1 MTSMIKKI
9 LSLSLSAVIAASG
22 LAVSASAATPDE
34 AVTGADSYEAHT
46 SAADDTIYVSR
57 QSVNNSGFRYAVQSA
72 LNEAAGKATAK
83 KPYTVVAPSGSY
95 DLNGVLRLYSNTTL
109 YLTGV
114 KLKRSGSGNMLRVG
128 DEDGENTGAVGY
140 VYSNARLV
148 GGTFDGNNGENTII
162 KAFHTKGF
170 TMEGVTLLNEK
181 EGHMTEFAGVDGLT
195 VRGCTFKD
203 QLLTPGNYGYEAI
216 QLDVLHPF
224 HITNGRCEDLPMT
237 NVLIENCYFENVPR
251 AIGSHTTVHNNPHNN
266 ITIRNNTFKNITSI
280 AIQGLN
286 WTNADI
292 TSNYIENAPRGITIY
307 TEPGG
312 CAYLSSKLASKG
324 GTTSH
329 VSDSYKA
336 PAASNINIAYNTLK
350 KIGTSDDKY
359 ASYSSQGIAVLGEKL
374 TSKSSVDSDESGG
387 LPAGDYYINGADIH
401 DNYIDI
407 RGNGVRVEDAR
418 DIKVRFN
425 TIVCSKNTVH
435 NDSGGY
441 HGIKMKDNVT
451 ASAVSY
457 NTIKSAEVNGI
468 QIDDCTVNTIQYNR
482 IENTGKYGVGI
493 YDSIITN
500 IYDNDIIGTKSIGLF
515 MSNSLAEEL
524 QWNRIRNCS
533 EEGIW
538 ITSDSKATLVK
549 SNTTTG
555 CSGSN
560 VYGWSTVDSNYT
572 SSKALTSFHIPWYF
586 KTERAGATMG
596 IGTAFKIVPDVR
608 PTNAFASFTYTSSDS
623 SVATVDSYGMVF
635 AKKEGSTTIKVTS
648 NNGISKSYPV
658 TVTADGGVSHLEKKP
673 STPNILLGDIDSS
686 GAVENTDATFL
697 QRHIVYISTPYTRNT
712 MMRGDVN
719 KNGKLEITD
728 VTFIQR
734 YLIGASNPYGIG
746 KKY

>member
-1 MTSMIKKI
+1 MTSMIKRI

-22 LAVSASAATPDE
+22 LAISAVAATPDE
-34 AVTGADSYEAHT
+34 A
-46 SAADDTIYVSR
+46 DDTDTIFVSR

-109 YLTGV
+109 RMTGV
-114 KLKRSGSGNMLRVG
+114 KLKRSNGGNMLRVG

-140 VYSNARLV
+140 VYTNARLV

-312 CAYLSSKLASKG
+312 CTYLSSKLASKG

-435 NDSGGY
+435 NDNY
-441 HGIKMKDNVT
+441 YGIVLRGNVT

-482 IENTGKYGVGI
+482 IENTGKYGMGI

-500 IYDNDIIGTKSIGLF
+500 IYDNDIISANNRGLY
-515 MSNSLAEEL
+515 MGNSTAKEL

-533 EEGIW
+533 KEGIF
-538 ITSDSKATLVK
+538 IEDGKASLIK

-560 VYGWSTVDSNYT
+560 RYDNSTVDSSYT

-658 TVTADGGVSHLEKKP
+658 TVTADGKVSHLEKKP
-673 STPNILLGDIDSS
+673 STPNILLGDIDSD
-686 GAVENTDATFL
+686 GTVEGTDATFL
-697 QRHIVYISTPYTRNT
+697 QRHIAYFPTPYTHNT

-734 YLIGASNPYGIG
+734 YLIGMSDPYGIG

>member
-9 LSLSLSAVIAASG
+9 LSLSLSAVMAVSG

-34 AVTGADSYEAHT
+34 AVTGADSYEAQT

-114 KLKRSGSGNMLRVG
+114 KLKRSNGGNMLRVG

-140 VYSNARLV
+140 VYTNARLV

-181 EGHMTEFAGVDGLT
+181 DGHMMEFAGVDGLT
-195 VRGCTFKD
+195 VRDCTFKD
-203 QLLTPGNYGYEAI
+203 QLLAPQKNGYEVI

-251 AIGSHTTVHNNPHNN
+251 AIGSHTSVHNNPHNN
-266 ITIRNNTFKNITSI
+266 ITIRNNTFKDITSI

-286 WTNADI
+286 WTNVDI

-307 TEPGG
+307 TEPEG
-312 CAYLSSKLASKG
+312 CTYLSSKLASKG

-329 VSDSYKA
+329 VTDSYKA
-336 PAASNINIAYNTLK
+336 PAASNINIAYNILK
-350 KIGTSDDKY
+350 KIGTSADAY
-359 ASYSSQGIAVLGEKL
+359 ADYSSQGIAVLGKKL
-374 TSKSSVDSDESGG
+374 TSKSSVGNDESGG

-435 NDSGGY
+435 NDEGGY
-441 HGIKMKDNVT
+441 HGIVLRGNVT

-468 QIDDCTVNTIQYNR
+468 QIDECTVNTIQYNR
-482 IENTGKYGVGI
+482 IENTGKYGMGI
-493 YDSIITN
+493 YDSTITN
-500 IYDNDIIGTKSIGLF
+500 IYDNDIISANNRGLY
-515 MSNSLAEEL
+515 MGNSTAKEL

-533 EEGIW
+533 KEGIF
-538 ITSDSKATLVK
+538 IEDGKASLIK

-560 VYGWSTVDSNYT
+560 RYDNSTVDSSYT

-658 TVTADGGVSHLEKKP
+658 TVTADGKVSHLEKKP
-673 STPNILLGDIDSS
+673 STPNILLGDIDSD
-686 GAVENTDATFL
+686 GTVEGTDATFL
-697 QRHIVYISTPYTRNT
+697 QRHIAYFPTPYTHNT

-734 YLIGASNPYGIG
+734 YLIGMSDPYGIG

>member
-22 LAVSASAATPDE
+22 LAISAVAATPDE
-34 AVTGADSYEAHT
+34 A
-46 SAADDTIYVSR
+46 DDTDTIFVSR

-109 YLTGV
+109 RMTGV
-114 KLKRSGSGNMLRVG
+114 KLKRSNGGNMLRVG

-312 CAYLSSKLASKG
+312 CTYLSSKLASKG

-425 TIVCSKNTVH
+425 TIICSKNTVH
-435 NDSGGY
+435 NDNY
-441 HGIKMKDNVT
+441 YGIVLRNNVS

-482 IENTGKYGVGI
+482 IENTGKYGMGI

-500 IYDNDIIGTKSIGLF
+500 IYDNDIISANNRGLY
-515 MSNSLAEEL
+515 MGNSTAKEL

-533 EEGIW
+533 KEGIY
-538 ITSDSKATLVK
+538 IEDGKASLIK

-560 VYGWSTVDSNYT
+560 RYDNSTVDSSYT

-658 TVTADGGVSHLEKKP
+658 TVTADGKVSHLEKKP
-673 STPNILLGDIDSS
+673 STPNILLGDIDSD
-686 GAVENTDATFL
+686 GTVEGTDATFL
-697 QRHIVYISTPYTRNT
+697 QRHIAYFPTPYTHNT

-734 YLIGASNPYGIG
+734 WLIGMPDPYGIG